1 MTWPSRHV
9 SIPIPRSPEAVV
21 AVAGDPAAL
30 PSWAAGLAGGIRRH
44 GDRWIADAPFGT
56 VEVSFIGP
64 VQAGVLDHDV
74 TMPDGEVVHNP
85 LRVLRNDD
93 GSEVVFTVY
102 QRPGMTDEQF
112 EQDAAAVAADLERLR
127 ALLER

>member
-1 MTWPSRHV
+1 M
-9 SIPIPRSPEAVV
+9 
-21 AVAGDPAAL
+21 
-30 PSWAAGLAGGIRRH
+30 
-44 GDRWIADAPFGT
+44 
-56 VEVSFIGP
+56 
-64 VQAGVLDHDV
+64 LDHDV